1 MTFAEVLPVLTA
13 GKIAKLTGWE
23 YRLRDGNG
31 DIEWRYPGNAW
42 KRYDSS
48 MRRLL
53 LASDWEVPDSHH
65 PKCARVPGFC
75 GDRCRPRMTPERFAE
90 VFDAA
95 ISVGCHGSPPRWQ
108 ATTPLLSTAARSEE
122 TTGTGSTLGEAIEKL
137 AELCVEQA
145 RENLEDARSTF
156 KHAEERWRRIE
167 SAANEMTKGGS

>member
-53 LASDWEVPDSHH
+53 LASDREVPDSHH
-65 PKCARVPGFC
+65 PKCAGVPGFC

-95 ISVGCHGSPPRWQ
+95 ISVGYRV
-108 ATTPLLSTAARSEE
+108 AA
-122 TTGTGSTLGEAIEKL
+122 AL
-137 AELCVEQA
+137 AGNNAASVNGRQVRGDDWDRL
-145 RENLEDARSTF
+145 DA
-156 KHAEERWRRIE
+156 
-167 SAANEMTKGGS
+167 G